1 MTLLCIGQSGQV
13 ATALAERASTRQVD
27 LVCRGRPAVDLLDLA
42 SLERCATQVAPRLI
56 INAAAYTA
64 VDAAE
69 SDADAALALNRDGA
83 RNIAEVCHRREI
95 PLIHL
100 STDYVFDGQLDRP
113 YREDDP
119 VSPINIY
126 GESKL
131 AGEIA
136 VRHTLKQNIILR
148 TSWVY
153 SPFGKNFVKTMLRLA
168 KTRGG
173 ASVVNDQIGR
183 PTNALDIADTVLD
196 IAQVLRKQAAAPIFG
211 TYHYATRGDCSWAD
225 LAALVFEIYEQRT
238 GCKIDLKRIP
248 TSEYPTPAARPLNSR
263 LDTHKLEQVFAL
275 MPKHWTVGVHNT
287 VNRLIDEGI

>member
-13 ATALAERASTRQVD
+13 ASALAERAAERQVA
-27 LVCRGRPAVDLLDLA
+27 LICVGRPELDITNLN
-42 SLERCATQVAPRLI
+42 SVQRCVKSVSPKLV
-56 INAAAYTA
+56 INTAAYTA

-69 SDADAALALNRDGA
+69 ADEAAAFALNEGGA
-83 RNIAEVCHRREI
+83 RAVAEVCREQGL
-95 PLIHL
+95 PLIQL
-100 STDYVFDGQLDRP
+100 STDYVFDGRLDRP
-113 YREDDP
+113 YREDDLATP
-119 VSPINIY
+119 LNVY
-126 GESKL
+126 GASKL
-131 AGEIA
+131 AGDIA
-136 VRHTLKQNIILR
+136 VSETHAQHIILR

-183 PTNALDIADTVLD
+183 PTNALDIADMVLD
-196 IAQVLRKQAAAPIFG
+196 IAEVLRMQSTAPIFG